1 MVDALVGMEVLESM
15 KFTGEP
21 NMAKKRILVVGDEL
35 DMRTFVCTLL
45 GTCGYQSIV
54 ASDGAEGIRKARDLK
69 PELIILD
76 VMLPKEG
83 GIQMYRELKIDD
95 DLKEIPVIMLS
106 GISKKTFFHSQ
117 AMLDSYMGQSL
128 PEPEA
133 YIEKPPDSDELIHLA
148 ETLVSGSTKAAGP
161 GR

>member
-1 MVDALVGMEVLESM
+1 MVDAFVGTEVLESI
-15 KFTGEP
+15 KSTGAL
-21 NMAKKRILVVGDEL
+21 NMSKKRILVVGDEL

-83 GIQMYRELKIDD
+83 GMQMYRELKIDD
-95 DLKEIPVIMLS
+95 DLKEIPAIMLS
-106 GISKKTFFHSQ
+106 GISKKNYFHSQ
-117 AMLDSYMGQSL
+117 PIIDS
-128 PEPEA
+128 
-133 YIEKPPDSDELIHLA
+133 
-148 ETLVSGSTKAAGP
+148 
-161 GR
+161 

>member
-1 MVDALVGMEVLESM
+1 MLPEPREVPIKIKSTGVLE
-15 KFTGEP
+15 
-21 NMAKKRILVVGDEL
+21 MAKKRILVVGDEV

-45 GTCGYQSIV
+45 GTCGYQSLI
-54 ASDGAEGIRKARDLK
+54 ASDGEEGIQKARELK

-83 GIQMYRELKIDD
+83 GIQMYRELKIND
-95 DLKEIPVIMLS
+95 DLKDIPVIMLS

-117 AMLDSYMGQSL
+117 NILNTYMGQTL

-133 YIEKPPDSDELIHLA
+133 YIEKPPESEELIELA
-148 ETLVSGSTKAAGP
+148 ESLLSGQ
-161 GR
+161 R

>member
-1 MVDALVGMEVLESM
+1 
-15 KFTGEP
+15 
-21 NMAKKRILVVGDEL
+21 MAKKRILVVGDEL

-45 GTCGYQSIV
+45 GTCGYQSLV
-54 ASDGAEGIRKARDLK
+54 ASDGEEGIQKAKKLR

-83 GIQMYRELKIDD
+83 GIQMYRELKTDD
-95 DLKEIPVIMLS
+95 TLKDIPVIMLS

-117 AMLDSYMGQSL
+117 NILNSYMGQSL

-133 YIEKPPDSDELIHLA
+133 YIEKPPESEELIQAAENLLA
-148 ETLVSGSTKAAGP
+148 GQ
-161 GR
+161 R

>member
-1 MVDALVGMEVLESM
+1 
-15 KFTGEP
+15 
-21 NMAKKRILVVGDEL
+21 MAKKRILVVGDEL

-45 GTCGYQSIV
+45 GTCGYQSLV
-54 ASDGAEGIRKARDLK
+54 ASDGEEGIKKARELK

-83 GIQMYRELKIDD
+83 GIQMYRQLKTDEQ
-95 DLKEIPVIMLS
+95 LRHIPVIMLS

-117 AMLDSYMGQSL
+117 NVLNSYMGQHL

-133 YIEKPPDSDELIHLA
+133 YIEKPPESEELIQLA
-148 ETLVSGSTKAAGP
+148 ESLLAGE
-161 GR
+161 R